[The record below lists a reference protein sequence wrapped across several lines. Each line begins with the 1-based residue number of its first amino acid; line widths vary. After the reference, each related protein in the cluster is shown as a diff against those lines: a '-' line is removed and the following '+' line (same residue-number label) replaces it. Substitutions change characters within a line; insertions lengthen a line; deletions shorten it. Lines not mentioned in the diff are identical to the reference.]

1 MGNGYDVKMPYN
13 FAGNLSL
20 GTDFMPGMMNF
31 GGLGTAGLDTN
42 FDFASMLSRL
52 CQTSYSPSYR
62 PAAPTKEEE
71 EQRAEKIKELDK
83 KVADAKKEVKKEEKT
98 LTTKTDEKNAIE
110 VKSKKY
116 GVWDGIKSIG
126 KGALGIVTDMV
137 STKDEKGERHFSP
150 GKTALTV
157 GVAAAAVLL
166 APLTIF
172 TIGTTAISV
181 GTALAVG
188 GAAMSAWQVGKGIY
202 DATKAKTYADKDA
215 AAQEIS
221 QGVVGGLLSAVGFKG
236 ANALKAAKT
245 AKAAEGLAGATEGLA
260 TAAEGVKATKTVNAT
275 AALGEVLHNNP
286 QIADAVAKN
295 ADLMSALTAAVKDGN
310 KTNLANLQTAL
321 TNANIKDA
329 DQIAKVMQTVQAGGN
344 TKDAVLIHKVDT
356 EIAKIA
362 NPKTDLSTQESAKQ
376 KLSDLLNL
384 SEEDGISKEVVAELA
399 KVKAS
404 PQYGQLVGAS
414 GNKAALAAKGR
425 MIKGIQNEDEIL
437 TALKD
442 LTNVSDTD
450 KPIIQE
456 AIAILEQLK
465 KTGAGKEQV
474 KTALGKLMGE
484 EVLPNEGM
492 LKADVA
498 EAIRIFKPTLKDR
511 AYSAAD
517 HTKDG
522 VFFLG
527 RTGKKVVTHP
537 FTDSKDFGLD
547 VLNADNFFAQSSN
560 QANELVRQYQQAQ
573 TLTALDEAIKTQTD
587 TATKAKNAHR
597 EHLEELAGVYNI
609 SVRDDKSELKTD
621 EQLIKEINKARDK
634 EIADKKAKAKAAEAK
649 AAEAAK
655 AK

>member
-1 MGNGYDVKMPYN
+1 MDLKVPSFMNV
-13 FAGNLSL
+13 AGL
-20 GTDFMPGMMNF
+20 GTDFSSMAGL
-31 GGLGTAGLDTN
+31 GGLCSTDFSGN
-42 FDFASMLSRL
+42 IDFAAIARMLCPQGYTPS
-52 CQTSYSPSYR
+52 CQ
-62 PAAPTKEEE
+62 PTASAQMKPEERE
-71 EQRAEKIKELDK
+71 AKIKEIDK
-83 KVADAKKEVKKEEKT
+83 KVEVAKAEIKKEETKQT
-98 LTTKTDEKNAIE
+98 EKTDEKKEIE
-110 VKSKKY
+110 KQSQKY
-116 GVWDGIKSIG
+116 GVWDGIKSFG
-126 KGALGIVTDMV
+126 KGAAGIVADMF

-150 GKTALTV
+150 GKTALTAV
-157 GVAAAAVLL
+157 VAAGAVLL
-166 APLTIF
+166 APLTLF
-172 TIGTTAISV
+172 TVGATAVSV
-181 GTALAVG
+181 GTVLAVG

-221 QGVVGGLLSAVGFKG
+221 QGFVGGILSAVGFKG

-286 QIADAVAKN
+286 QIADVVAKN
-295 ADLMSALTAAVKDGN
+295 ADLTAALTAALKDGN

-329 DQIAKVMQTVQAGGN
+329 DQVTKIMQAVQAGGN

-362 NPKTDLSTQESAKQ
+362 SPKTDLSTQESAKQ
-376 KLSDLLNL
+376 KLNDLLSL
-384 SEEDGISKEVVAELA
+384 TEEDGISKEVVAELA

-425 MIKGIQNEDEIL
+425 MIKGIENEDEIL

-474 KTALGKLMGE
+474 KTALGKLMGD

-498 EAIRIFKPTLKDR
+498 EAIRILKPTLKDR

-517 HTKDG
+517 HTKEG

-547 VLNADNFFAQSSN
+547 VLNAGNFFAQASN
-560 QANELVRQYQQAQ
+560 QANEFVRQDAQ
-573 TLTALDEAIKTQTD
+573 TETLTALDDAIKAQKGKVTE
-587 TATKAKNAHR
+587 AKNALS
-597 EHLEELAGVYNI
+597 EKIKEQAEAFGV
-609 SVRDDKSELKTD
+609 SLHDDNWAPKSE
-621 EQLIKEINKARDK
+621 EQLVNEIEKARAKAD
-634 EIADKKAKAKAAEAK
+634 ADKKAKAAAEKAKEDAK
-649 AAEAAK
+649 AAK
-655 AK
+655 